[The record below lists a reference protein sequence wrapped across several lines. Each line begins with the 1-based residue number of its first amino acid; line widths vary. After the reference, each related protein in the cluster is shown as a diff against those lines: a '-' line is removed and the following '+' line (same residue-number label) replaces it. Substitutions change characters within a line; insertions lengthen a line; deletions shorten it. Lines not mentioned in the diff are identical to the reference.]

1 MIINATGTRR
11 GGGRVKPLPER
22 RLSRHPEVTHHERV
36 TMTNSTPDQ
45 DSTDETQA
53 PTPASG
59 DAGEVEAITP
69 EQVHTTG
76 DTDPVGDG
84 EVPGEV
90 AGEAS
95 TPDQAASPEQADAD
109 EIPDND
115 ELEEPST
122 EKDPGEEP
130 KAPSRDEP
138 EPDHEAIG
146 IGVDEPPTV

>member
-1 MIINATGTRR
+1 
-11 GGGRVKPLPER
+11 
-22 RLSRHPEVTHHERV
+22 
-36 TMTNSTPDQ
+36 MTNSTPDQ
-45 DSTDETQA
+45 DSTGETQA
-53 PTPASG
+53 PTPTPASG
-59 DAGEVEAITP
+59 DAGSVEAITP

-84 EVPGEV
+84 EV
-90 AGEAS
+90 AGQAS
-95 TPDQAASPEQADAD
+95 TPDEAASPEQADSD

-138 EPDHEAIG
+138 EPDHEALG
-146 IGVDEPPTV
+146 VGVDEPPTV